1 MSKTVHS
8 LDVPVI
14 CGTLSTR
21 WDCDAG
27 TVDNSGRAVRI
38 YDARNGGGE
47 NKHSH
52 RVIDRNGKHGRG
64 GNARRFFGNPE
75 KQARTRLQG
84 RYSTFLQRGKS
95 HAGMPC
101 RSLGQ
106 DLGRMPQCP
115 RIVLWRPPEGRFLK
129 VPVTAR
135 LPQSPGCIAA
145 KLRRLTPFPIIIGAK
160 PHDVGISS
168 LANPAWSPKRVIKNI
183 YTTQI
188 SFPHCR
194 PLIARSLFF

>member
-47 NKHSH
+47 NKHSL

-64 GNARRFFGNPE
+64 GNARRFFGNRE

-95 HAGMPC
+95 HAGVPC

-129 VPVTAR
+129 VPVRAR
-135 LPQSPGCIAA
+135 LPQSPGRALRPNSA
-145 KLRRLTPFPIIIGAK
+145 DLRR
-160 PHDVGISS
+160 S
-168 LANPAWSPKRVIKNI
+168 
-183 YTTQI
+183 
-188 SFPHCR
+188 
-194 PLIARSLFF
+194 RSLSPRSRMALVLPLSPILLGRPGEL